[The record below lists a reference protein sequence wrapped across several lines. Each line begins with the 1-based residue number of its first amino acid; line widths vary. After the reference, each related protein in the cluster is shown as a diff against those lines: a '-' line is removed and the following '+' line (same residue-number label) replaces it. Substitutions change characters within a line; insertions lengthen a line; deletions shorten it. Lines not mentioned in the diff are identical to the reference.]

1 MNKESLGYVYRLANE
16 SKRMLAA
23 TLRGDTDTMAEI
35 LEFAHNT
42 ESPVLSYNS
51 EIELSAVV
59 NLVYLAARDKYRVE
73 REDKAGRGYVDF
85 IFYPERKNADAL
97 IVELK
102 VDSTPDDAIR
112 QIKDKEYALR
122 FKGKLGE
129 KQIYT
134 GRVLAV
140 GVSYSKKT
148 KKHSCKVEVL

>member
-1 MNKESLGYVYRLANE
+1 MNKESMGYVYRLANE

-23 TLRGDTDTMAEI
+23 TLCGDTDTMEEI

-42 ESPVLSYNS
+42 ESPIFSYNS

-59 NLVYLAARDKYRVE
+59 NLVYLAARDKYRVK

-85 IFYPERKNADAL
+85 IFYPLRKTADAL
-97 IVELK
+97 MIELK
-102 VDSTPDDAIR
+102 IDSTPDEAVR
-112 QIKDKEYALR
+112 QIKNKDYALR

-129 KQIYT
+129 KQTYT

-140 GVSYSKKT
+140 GISYSKKT